1 MYRNFSAFQ
10 IILFGFAMIILI
22 GTLLLM
28 TPAASSQAA
37 PCPPADALFTATS
50 AVCVTGLVVRD
61 TWQAWSGFGQAVI
74 LLLIQT
80 GGMGVMLMICAAA
93 LITGRKIG
101 LRERGTVQDSI
112 SAPHAGGVIRLARFI
127 LVLLFASEAVGA
139 ATLFPVFARDF
150 GILRGLWFSVFHSI
164 SAMCN
169 AGFDLLGCRGAYS
182 SLA

>member
-1 MYRNFSAFQ
+1 
-10 IILFGFAMIILI
+10 MIILI

-80 GGMGVMLMICAAA
+80 GGMGVMLMICAVDVPCFA
-93 LITGRKIG
+93 TYP
-101 LRERGTVQDSI
+101 
-112 SAPHAGGVIRLARFI
+112 SA
-127 LVLLFASEAVGA
+127 FASSAEESKELCATRTFSASRRASPLRTVFVEEAEV
-139 ATLFPVFARDF
+139 
-150 GILRGLWFSVFHSI
+150 
-164 SAMCN
+164 
-169 AGFDLLGCRGAYS
+169 
-182 SLA
+182 